1 MQEEKEVL
9 YYQHVCAYLN
19 AESNEQWQDFWEYL
33 DEGSN
38 MKKYKGASQRAL
50 QEMIGASGEACE
62 VCLPGWRSTQR
73 ARLVLV
79 KGSK

>member
-1 MQEEKEVL
+1 
-9 YYQHVCAYLN
+9 
-19 AESNEQWQDFWEYL
+19 
-33 DEGSN
+33 

-62 VCLPGWRSTQR
+62 VCLPVWRSTQR

-79 KGSK
+79 KGSKWQKGWKKQSGWTHNTNLWM

>member
-1 MQEEKEVL
+1 
-9 YYQHVCAYLN
+9 
-19 AESNEQWQDFWEYL
+19 
-33 DEGSN
+33 